1 MSETNVQVTTQNTTG
16 ADLSP
21 EMKTYYDK
29 LLIANAEPQ
38 LVHTSS
44 PRSGTSPGGGKNHRV
59 QAVHP

>member
-1 MSETNVQVTTQNTTG
+1 MSETNVQVTTQSTTG

-38 LVHTSS
+38 LVHDQFAQKRNI
-44 PRSGTSPGGGKNHRV
+44 PKGGG
-59 QAVHP
+59 